1 MDSHRG
7 STRPSQS
14 TAVNGSQRHYN
25 MKKINQVTV
34 LSSFPPVKGITPYT
48 VELVRELEKSAEVQG
63 IGFNA
68 IYPEFLYKR
77 GTKDDSLKMPDLKNT
92 EVQNTITWYS
102 PFSWVKA
109 GRKVQGDILHVQWWS
124 WPLAPIYW
132 VILKVARF
140 RGKKIIMTV
149 HNLVPHEAS
158 ALKKWMNTSVLHLA
172 DKFIVHSQAQAEALQ
187 ILYPETAVKVI
198 PHGILTGPNS
208 GLTRHAARGEL
219 AISPEKK
226 VILFFGN
233 IRPYKGLDNLL
244 RAVHELR
251 KQDSKIL
258 LIIAGQCW
266 EDWKKYKKIID
277 ELDLSGCIL
286 RIQGF
291 LSEEQVETVFK
302 ASDLLVLPYKAF
314 DAQSGVA
321 ALSLF
326 YELPLMV
333 SKIAGL
339 TEMTVDES
347 LVFWTGDT
355 VELAEKIRK
364 FFSGKEDYA
373 IRIRELKKEFDW
385 KKIAEETVKFYEL

>member
-1 MDSHRG
+1 M
-7 STRPSQS
+7 
-14 TAVNGSQRHYN
+14 
-25 MKKINQVTV
+25 
-34 LSSFPPVKGITPYT
+34 SSFPPIKGITPYT
-48 VELVRELEKSAEVQG
+48 VELVRELEKLTQVQG
-63 IGFNA
+63 IGFKA

-77 GTKDDSLKMPDLKNT
+77 GTKNSALKLPQLKNT
-92 EVQNTITWYS
+92 EVQNIIAWYN

-109 GRKVQGDILHVQWWS
+109 GLGVQGDILHVQWWS

-149 HNLVPHEAS
+149 HNLVPHENAGF
-158 ALKKWMNTSVLHLA
+158 KKIMNTSVLHLA
-172 DKFIVHSQAQAEALQ
+172 VRFIVHSRVQVEVLQ
-187 ILYPETAVKVI
+187 RRYPKTHVKII
-198 PHGILTGPNS
+198 PHGILSGLQS
-208 GLTRHAARGEL
+208 GLTRPQARQEL
-219 AISPEKK
+219 AISAEKK

-251 KQDSKIL
+251 KRDSRIL

-266 EDWKKYKKIID
+266 EDWKKYKSIID
-277 ELDLSGCIL
+277 ELDLSSCIL
-286 RIQGF
+286 RLQGF

-314 DAQSGVA
+314 DAQSGVG

-333 SKIAGL
+333 SKIGGL
-339 TEMTVDES
+339 IEMTLDES
-347 LVFWTGDT
+347 FVFWPGDI
-355 VELAEKIRK
+355 EEMAEKIRK
-364 FFSGKEDYA
+364 FFSQSEDHA
-373 IRIRELKKEFDW
+373 AKIHELKKEFDW